1 MFAQRGGVEA
11 AHISGAQN
19 RFFANKIAAKMP
31 IDFAKHGIDLNERCH
46 RAVSDLDRHGGIEC
60 ISIDAGIAQLVA
72 CHHGRRIC
80 HSESWKDRMRVS
92 EVDAAVTQLR
102 HRRRR
107 LGGNAQCTKAVWDE
121 EDQVTLFGLIIGATG
136 GCQQH
141 AERNRDKKTVYRAH
155 APLPM
160 CVVLCHGV
168 YAADKTTVL
177 RLKYVGQLTFSCRAA
192 TKSRGSSSGMFS
204 KILIANRGEIACRV
218 IKTARKMRIKTVAV
232 YSDADAD

>member
-1 MFAQRGGVEA
+1 
-11 AHISGAQN
+11 
-19 RFFANKIAAKMP
+19 
-31 IDFAKHGIDLNERCH
+31 
-46 RAVSDLDRHGGIEC
+46 
-60 ISIDAGIAQLVA
+60 
-72 CHHGRRIC
+72 
-80 HSESWKDRMRVS
+80 
-92 EVDAAVTQLR
+92 
-102 HRRRR
+102 
-107 LGGNAQCTKAVWDE
+107 
-121 EDQVTLFGLIIGATG
+121 G

-218 IKTARKMRIKTVAV
+218 IKPARKMRIKTVAV
-232 YSDADAD
+232 YSDADADALHVEMADEAVHIGPSPAARSEEHTSELQSRLHLVCRL